1 MIEKHESVFPELAKQ
16 IDERRKETWR
26 EALAVRNKEDL
37 WVVCGF
43 TSIYEDDVV
52 EKCSKCGRDVSVRGW
67 LKKEAEKQSIPII
80 CIKCAT
86 KMDPETIL

>member
-1 MIEKHESVFPELAKQ
+1 MIEKHKPIFPELAKQ
-16 IDERRKETWR
+16 IDEWRKEMWR
-26 EALAVRNKEDL
+26 EALAVRNKADL

-43 TSIYEDDVV
+43 TYEDDVV
-52 EKCSKCGRDVSVRGW
+52 EKCSKCDRDISIRAW
-67 LKKEAEKQSIPII
+67 LKKEAEKHSIPII

>member
-1 MIEKHESVFPELAKQ
+1 MLPELAKR
-16 IDERRKETWR
+16 IDERRKQMWK
-26 EALAVRNKEDL
+26 EALRRKEDL

-43 TSIYEDDVV
+43 LSIFEDDVV
-52 EKCSKCGRDVSVRGW
+52 EKCSKCGRGVSVRGW
-67 LKKEAEKQSIPII
+67 LKKEAEKHSVPII